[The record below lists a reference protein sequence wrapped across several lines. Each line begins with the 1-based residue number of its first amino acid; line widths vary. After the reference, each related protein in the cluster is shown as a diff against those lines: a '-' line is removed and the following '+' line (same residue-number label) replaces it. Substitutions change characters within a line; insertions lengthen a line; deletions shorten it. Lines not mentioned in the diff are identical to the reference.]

1 MADREPTAASTG
13 QLISQAS
20 DQLSDLVRSEMQLA
34 RTELMDSVKHAG
46 KGGGLFGAAG
56 IAALYGLGVLI
67 AAAVLGLSVV
77 LDAWLAALIVGVVL
91 LAAAG
96 VAALAG
102 KREVAQ
108 ATPPVQRTRD
118 NVQADIETVK
128 GHISTSRSQT

>member
-13 QLISQAS
+13 QLISRAS

-34 RTELMDSVKHAG
+34 RTELMESVKHAG

-67 AAAVLGLSVV
+67 AAAVLGLSVF

-102 KREVAQ
+102 KREVTQ
-108 ATPPVQRTRD
+108 ATPPVQQTRD
-118 NVQADIETVK
+118 NVKADIETVT
-128 GHISTSRSQT
+128 GHTSTSRSRT

>member
-1 MADREPTAASTG
+1 MADREPTSASTG

-34 RTELMDSVKHAG
+34 RTELMESVKHAG

-67 AAAVLGLSVV
+67 AAAVLGLSVA
-77 LDAWLAALIVGVVL
+77 LDAWLAALIVGIVL

-102 KREVAQ
+102 KREVTQ
-108 ATPPVQRTRD
+108 ATPPVQQTRD
-118 NVQADIETVK
+118 SVKADIETVK
-128 GHISTSRSQT
+128 GHTSTSRSRT

>member
-1 MADREPTAASTG
+1 MADREPTSASTG

-34 RTELMDSVKHAG
+34 RAELMESVKHAG

-67 AAAVLGLSVV
+67 VAAVLGLSVA
-77 LDAWLAALIVGVVL
+77 LDAWLAALIVGIVL

-102 KREVAQ
+102 KHEVTQ
-108 ATPPVQRTRD
+108 ATPPVQQTRD
-118 NVQADIETVK
+118 SVKADIETVK
-128 GHISTSRSQT
+128 GHTSTCRSRT

>member
-1 MADREPTAASTG
+1 MAEREPASASTG

-34 RTELMDSVKHAG
+34 RAELMESVKHAG

-67 AAAVLGLSVV
+67 AAAVLGLSVA

-91 LAAAG
+91 VAAAG

-102 KREVAQ
+102 KREVTQ
-108 ATPPVQRTRD
+108 ATPPVQRAAD
-118 NVQADIETVK
+118 NVKADVETVK
-128 GHISTSRSQT
+128 GHTSTARSQT